1 MFGFQQP
8 NNAKASAIP
17 DSMAVLWLRVSNF
30 NTQRCD
36 ERYDAMGFLR
46 RRFKPL
52 GTLQQLQFVTLTV
65 SSCAAVEFPNACAE
79 MS

>member
-36 ERYDAMGFLR
+36 ERYDATDFL
-46 RRFKPL
+46 KLP
-52 GTLQQLQFVTLTV
+52 
-65 SSCAAVEFPNACAE
+65 
-79 MS
+79 